1 MKKMLEKKLA
11 DLTGEKERL
20 STNQAVTQA
29 TTAIEVA
36 KRHSGKDIAL
46 WLFAIVALIAAT
58 LVNQYLPAYWQP
70 ASNVWTRI
78 GVIAALIIIAL
89 GALALTH
96 QGQAFKTLLLDS
108 RVELRRVTWPSKQET
123 TTYTWQVTVVTAIL
137 ALLVWLM
144 DLVFSELIRFVI
156 G

>member
-1 MKKMLEKKLA
+1 MKKVATTSILA
-11 DLTGEKERL
+11 FSLAVGGCASNGGL
-20 STNQAVTQA
+20 ASASTNGCSTGMS
-29 TTAIEVA
+29 TAA
-36 KRHSGKDIAL
+36 GAL
-46 WLFAIVALIAAT
+46 AGALAG
-58 LVNQYLPAYWQP
+58 Y
-70 ASNVWTRI
+70 
-78 GVIAALIIIAL
+78 VISQKNGNSSAQNNRAIAL

-137 ALLVWLM
+137 ALLVWVM